1 MPGCAMWEIEYYEKP
16 NGRCPV
22 KEFLDSLSVRDEL
35 PYVIREIDILANF
48 GYKLDRPHAALLREK
63 IYELRIK
70 SRQGNIRLLYFFYAG
85 NKIILTN
92 GFVKKAIKV
101 RDSEID
107 KAIEY
112 RKDYYQRNQGIKK

>member
-1 MPGCAMWEIEYYEKP
+1 MWEIEYYEKP